1 MFLLFFIASIVQAD
15 ISQGLNLQI
24 FDELQRQAQFGL
36 KVYESADDERVRK
49 AGQEHGKLY
58 QKAQEAS
65 RAELRA
71 AEKIESAFRANGH
84 RWTDAQINQAVDRM
98 STHMHTASKIQ
109 QAAFQLRGKIFD
121 VFNNL
126 EKPNLYNPQ
135 RFYKLVKLDG
145 MKWLDHKMFD
155 AQTKGFLP
163 DHWRISAYGSS
174 SKPKTEIRS
183 IYDNDSLVRKAYS
196 DLYSKGQKS
205 LTSEMKLESIRATL
219 SGMFSR
225 AARGPT
231 LKAPGGLMKNDNNP
245 ITIGQ

>member
-1 MFLLFFIASIVQAD
+1 MFFIVFILSIVQAD
-15 ISQGLNLQI
+15 MSGGLNVQMV
-24 FDELQRQAQFGL
+24 DELQRQVQFGL
-36 KVYESADDERVRK
+36 KAYESTDDERVRK

-98 STHMHTASKIQ
+98 SSHMHTASKIQ
-109 QAAFQLRGKIFD
+109 QAAFQLRGKIFE

-126 EKPNLYNPQ
+126 DKPNLYNPQ

-183 IYDNDSLVRKAYS
+183 IYDNDSLVRRAYS
-196 DLYSKGQKS
+196 DLYSKGQKANIA
-205 LTSEMKLESIRATL
+205 EIKYESIRSTL
-219 SGMFSR
+219 SSMFSR
-225 AARGPT
+225 SARGPT
-231 LKAPGGLMKNDNNP
+231 LKAPGGWMKNDNNP